1 MLLLMFLISI
11 HGGYCALFIIKIGN
25 AHLLPIHKRLLL
37 TSSSARSTI
46 IVALFL
52 LFNRTFAGKNG
63 LNSASQ
69 PGSQPNEY
77 GIETQRR
84 KMLYNRK
91 NNAQRRED
99 SHASTM
105 ARPFQINAMST
116 MRIQYAQHIT
126 GLSTA
131 FYVSFFFFSSFLVCI
146 LFFLFHKLIY
156 ELHLHIHV
164 HFNVTFFST

>member
-1 MLLLMFLISI
+1 MFLISI

-84 KMLYNRK
+84 KMLCNLNNRK

-105 ARPFQINAMST
+105 ARPFQIKCDEYDAYTIRST
-116 MRIQYAQHIT
+116 HNRPLYRI
-126 GLSTA
+126 LR
-131 FYVSFFFFSSFLVCI
+131 FFFFLLVI
-146 LFFLFHKLIY
+146 LGM
-156 ELHLHIHV
+156 
-164 HFNVTFFST
+164 HFIFPLS